1 MLSGGRTKISDLL
14 ASTAPGTDV
23 VVKGWV
29 RTKRGNKN
37 VAFIAMNDGSTIHNI
52 QIVADVAA
60 FDEPLLKSIT
70 TGSCLKVTGTLV
82 EYDSDS
88 PQEVAEH
95 ILSCA
100 LEYEQRNPSD
110 DMTVLALGLWKR

>member
-1 MLSGGRTKISDLL
+1 MV
-14 ASTAPGTDV
+14 TDGV
-23 VVKGWV
+23 LDALPAGQQEELMKQL
-29 RTKRGNKN
+29 
-37 VAFIAMNDGSTIHNI
+37 I
-52 QIVADVAA
+52 
-60 FDEPLLKSIT
+60 L
-70 TGSCLKVTGTLV
+70 